1 MPPSQIQSMPQ
12 DKFLLV
18 AVNLLHK
25 AIVEATRTQAKA
37 LYQEIASDKVVNLTR
52 VQLVDDSIASFQLSL
67 SHSEFAGR
75 LGFGAFRASVTALIA
90 NIAQALREER
100 ELKVLNALNGGS
112 AMIFGITAVTV
123 ENSQRNVMVL
133 AVDSSEEGDATI
145 LQLMYLDPTQ
155 FAGGSAPAQADA
167 TS

>member
-1 MPPSQIQSMPQ
+1 MAPSQIQSMPQ

-37 LYQEIASDKVVNLTR
+37 LYLEIASGKIVNLTR
-52 VQLVDDSIASFQLSL
+52 VKLVDDSIASFQLSL
-67 SHSEFAGR
+67 SLSEFKGR
-75 LGFGAFRASVTALIA
+75 LNFGAFRASVTALVG

-100 ELKVLNALNGGS
+100 ELRVLNALNGGS
-112 AMIFGITAVTV
+112 AMIFGITAVTM
-123 ENSQRNVMVL
+123 ENSQQNVMVL
-133 AVDSSEEGDATI
+133 AVDSSEGGDATI

-155 FAGGSAPAQADA
+155 FAGGPASAQV

>member
-1 MPPSQIQSMPQ
+1 MPQSQIQSMPQ

-37 LYQEIASDKVVNLTR
+37 LYQQIAREEVVRLTK
-52 VQLVDDSIASFQLSL
+52 VQLVDNSIASFKLSL
-67 SHSEFAGR
+67 SHSEFQGR
-75 LGFGAFRASVTALIA
+75 LNFGAFRASATALIA

-112 AMIFGITAVTV
+112 AMIFGITAVTL
-123 ENSQRNVMVL
+123 ENNQRNVMVL
-133 AVDSSEEGDATI
+133 AVDSSEEGEATI

-155 FAGGSAPAQADA
+155 FAGGSAQADA
-167 TS
+167 TR